1 MNIKLYNLFFPL
13 WMLLLIPKFW
23 ITALPVVFIL
33 NTLVFIL
40 VMKIQKQKDIVEN
53 YKKVIVKLWLFNFV
67 GIVVG
72 SLALLGVQMITT
84 QNSFITDIVNA
95 LAYNPF
101 DNIFAM
107 VITLICVV
115 IGGIVTYSL
124 NSKITFK
131 DIEIK
136 DKNKFVAIIAILT
149 APYLFFY
156 PAEKI
161 YNSNNIQNEMFLS
174 KLINEFSGDTLIS
187 RIFAESQNYTNTEF
201 KYIDKIAK
209 VDSDIIESSK
219 GSIVNMKISTEFDVN
234 ADRKEYEKWAKQCS
248 IIVFIKQPN
257 IDEVVVN
264 LSSDVRDVCKL
275 TYVKENLEKEF
286 GVSISD
292 LENDNVKL
300 QKVLNDIIK

>member
-1 MNIKLYNLFFPL
+1 MNMKLYNLFFPL

-23 ITALPVVFIL
+23 ITALPAIFIL
-33 NTLVFIL
+33 NTLVFIFS
-40 VMKIQKQKDIVEN
+40 MKILKQKNIVEN

-67 GIVVG
+67 GIIVG
-72 SLALLGVQMITT
+72 SLVLLCLQMITT
-84 QNSFITDIVNA
+84 QNTFISNIVSA

-101 DNIFAM
+101 DNIFAII
-107 VITLICVV
+107 ITLICIF
-115 IGGIVTYSL
+115 IGGITIYSL
-124 NSKITFK
+124 NSGITFK
-131 DIEIK
+131 DVKIK
-136 DKNKFVAIIAILT
+136 KKKKLVIIISIFT

-161 YNSNNIQNEMFLS
+161 YTANNLQNEILLS

-209 VDSDIIESSK
+209 VDSDIVESSK

-234 ADRKEYEKWAKQCS
+234 TDRKEYEKWAKQCS

-264 LSSDVRDVCKL
+264 LSSDTRDVCKL
-275 TYVKENLEKEF
+275 TYTKENIEKEF
-286 GVSISD
+286 GISISE
-292 LENDNVKL
+292 LEHDNTKL